1 MNSRRK
7 PDEQKKKK
15 KKEKKRKRNGTK
27 AREHNEIIPTRYFA
41 KSNINL
47 PMQHR
52 AWISLRTVPNA
63 LNLSRVQTIYPIV
76 SLAPFTVMIIIPI
89 QDRAVAAQRV
99 CG

>member
-1 MNSRRK
+1 MS
-7 PDEQKKKK
+7 KK
-15 KKEKKRKRNGTK
+15 KKRKRRKKERETEQRT
-27 AREHNEIIPTRYFA
+27 REHNEIIPTRYFA